1 MPQLIHS
8 SICGVL
14 IDAGYIRNDY
24 DPCLFIKTVN
34 GEQVTIAFNVDDLLI
49 TSTNPALIDEIQEHL
64 QANFEAIT
72 VNRSDKHADNRR
84 RHRTRYDSIHRK
96 MHQVMFGRKVR
107 SPATEDLFDV
117 PFRIS

>member
-1 MPQLIHS
+1 M
-8 SICGVL
+8 
-14 IDAGYIRNDY
+14 
-24 DPCLFIKTVN
+24 N

-72 VNRSDKHADNRR
+72 VNRSDKHSYLAINMLITDGGIELDMIAYIEKYIKDRE
-84 RHRTRYDSIHRK
+84 
-96 MHQVMFGRKVR
+96 FGRKVR